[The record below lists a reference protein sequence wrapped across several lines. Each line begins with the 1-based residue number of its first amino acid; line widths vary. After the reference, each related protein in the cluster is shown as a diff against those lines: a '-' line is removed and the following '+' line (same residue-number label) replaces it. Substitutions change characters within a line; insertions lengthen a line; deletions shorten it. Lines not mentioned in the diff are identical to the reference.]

1 MGGLG
6 MRGHEE
12 GDPMDHS
19 GHCGRLEAPEPA
31 ERARALWCGCDL
43 ARATTAVVLAAGERT
58 RLCLSTGNGQ
68 LAKPLTPVAGTPL
81 VVRALRTLWNQGIQ
95 RAIVVTGCAADEV
108 EAGIRQSRA
117 VAGLD
122 IRFVRNT
129 AWQRGNGSSVLAARA
144 LAGDAPFLL
153 TMADR
158 LYCGSIVAALRGAS
172 VGGVTALLA
181 VERRLEAVRDVDDA
195 VRVRTDPSGRIRAI
209 GKGLMEFDGVDTGVM
224 LCRSALFDVL
234 EQERSLRGGD
244 CSLRDAIRRLAG
256 QGRAFAVD
264 TPAHAWWHDVDT
276 AADLRL
282 AEVSV
287 TLGLAMV
294 FR

>member
-1 MGGLG
+1 MG
-6 MRGHEE
+6 
-12 GDPMDHS
+12 HS
-19 GHCGRLEAPEPA
+19 DHCGGFEAA
-31 ERARALWCGCDL
+31 ERAEPAPALWCGCDL
-43 ARATTAVVLAAGERT
+43 ARTTTAVVLAAGEST
-58 RLCLSTGNGQ
+58 RLCLSTGNGH

-81 VVRALRTLWNQGIQ
+81 VARTLRTLWSQGIE

-129 AWQRGNGSSVLAARA
+129 AWQRQNGLSVLAARP

-153 TMADR
+153 TMADH
-158 LYCGSIVAALRGAS
+158 LYCGSIVAALRGAPVRGAS
-172 VGGVTALLA
+172 ALLA
-181 VERRLEAVRDVDDA
+181 VERRIETVRDVEDA
-195 VRVRTDPSGRIRAI
+195 ARVRTDPNGRIRTI
-209 GKGLMEFDGVDTGVM
+209 GKRLVEFDAVDTGIM
-224 LCRSALFDVL
+224 LCRPALFDIL
-234 EQERSLRGGD
+234 EQERSQRGGD
-244 CSLRDAIRRLAG
+244 CSLRDAIRRLAS

-276 AADLRL
+276 PADLRL